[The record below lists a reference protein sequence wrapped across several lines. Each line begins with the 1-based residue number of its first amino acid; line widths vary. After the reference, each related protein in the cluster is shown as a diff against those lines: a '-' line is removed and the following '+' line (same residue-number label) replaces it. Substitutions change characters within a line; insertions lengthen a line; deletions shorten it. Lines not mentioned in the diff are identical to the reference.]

1 MELTLKRYKI
11 TPGYTLSRLSE
22 TGSRSLVDI
31 EVVEPPIEGLS
42 KQPLS
47 TLNPG
52 LYKLFLK
59 ARPEEVSI
67 VPRFQ
72 KVAGKP
78 FFFIEPCMNAFC
90 LDGAQFSRQERVK
103 FSTFFWAGRVQGLNL
118 IPDKEAYDRL
128 IYRLCIAL
136 KQKEK
141 ITVKI
146 V

>member
-11 TPGYTLSRLSE
+11 TAGYTLSRLSE
-22 TGSRSLVDI
+22 AGSRSLVDI
-31 EVVEPPIEGLS
+31 EIVEPPIEGLS

-59 ARPEEVSI
+59 ARAEEISI

-78 FFFIEPCMNAFC
+78 FFFIEPCLNAFV
-90 LDGAQFSRQERVK
+90 LENVRFSHQERTK
-103 FSTFFWAGRVQGLNL
+103 FSTFFWAGRIQGANL

-141 ITVKI
+141 ITVK
-146 V
+146 VV